1 MTDILKELLLAILI
15 TMSCSLVAE
24 PKAPPDDRPYAVVLG
39 IAQDGGYPH
48 AGCVK
53 LCCKDLWDNKTI
65 YREKVSSIAIIDP
78 RTRLAWIID
87 ATPDFHEQ
95 LHTVTQKHSA
105 RLAGIFITHAHIGHY
120 TGLMHLGREVM
131 GAKNITVYAMPR
143 MKRFLEKNGPWN
155 QLVELNNIQL
165 DPIKDQK
172 EIILGKQLIIAP
184 FRVPHRA
191 EYSETGGFTII
202 GPNES
207 MIYIPDI
214 DKWDRWEHN
223 ISLWIEQHSYA
234 LLDGTF
240 YSIGEL
246 PDRSMDEIPHP
257 FILESIHHFM
267 DLLDRDRRKI
277 YFIHFNHTNPAIQKI
292 SAVTKSIIKEGYN
305 TAREGMIFPF

>member
-1 MTDILKELLLAILI
+1 
-15 TMSCSLVAE
+15 
-24 PKAPPDDRPYAVVLG
+24 
-39 IAQDGGYPH
+39 
-48 AGCVK
+48 
-53 LCCKDLWDNKTI
+53 
-65 YREKVSSIAIIDP
+65 
-78 RTRLAWIID
+78 
-87 ATPDFHEQ
+87 
-95 LHTVTQKHSA
+95 
-105 RLAGIFITHAHIGHY
+105 
-120 TGLMHLGREVM
+120 MHLGREVM

-165 DPIKDQK
+165 NPIKDQK
-172 EIILGKQLIIAP
+172 EIILGKQLIIEP
-184 FRVPHRA
+184 FRVPHRD
-191 EYSETGGFTII
+191 EYSETVGFTII

-246 PDRSMDEIPHP
+246 PDRSMDKIPHP

-277 YFIHFNHTNPAIQKI
+277 YFIHFNHTNPALHKI
-292 SAVTKSIIKEGYN
+292 SATTNSIIKEGYN
-305 TAREGMIFPF
+305 IAREGMIFPF

>member
-1 MTDILKELLLAILI
+1 MTDILKELLLTILI
-15 TMSCSLVAE
+15 TMFCSLVAE
-24 PKAPPDDRPYAVVLG
+24 SKNPPDDRPYAVVLG

-53 LCCKDLWDNKTI
+53 LCCKDLWDNKTS

-165 DPIKDQK
+165 NPIKDQK
-172 EIILGKQLIIAP
+172 EIILGKQLIIEP
-184 FRVPHRA
+184 FRVPHRD
-191 EYSETGGFTII
+191 EYSETVGFTII

-240 YSIGEL
+240 Y
-246 PDRSMDEIPHP
+246 
-257 FILESIHHFM
+257 
-267 DLLDRDRRKI
+267 
-277 YFIHFNHTNPAIQKI
+277 
-292 SAVTKSIIKEGYN
+292 
-305 TAREGMIFPF
+305 